1 MASLEE
7 QLAEYK
13 AAIAKQI
20 PVGLAS
26 ATTPQGTAE
35 TPTAANLNEAAK
47 SLNRNLYKAEEEL
60 LFRSFPS
67 PYTWTTPLRQ
77 MEQRNGEGNQANTSG
92 INPIHYGHMTVFQ
105 DQESKSGLYMSSAPD
120 ETFVAL
126 EHGNSASYME
136 IQDNGDTVQ
145 QIYGNG
151 YRITTKNEH
160 VLVEGFCSI
169 KVVGNCQLE
178 IEGDKIEHVK
188 GNVSLRV
195 DGNYDITAT
204 KGYMLTTA
212 EDVDIY
218 VHGVKSALTLH
229 APNVPALTPGI
240 ILNGS
245 TVVEGSLDASSVSSA
260 GAVTAKLS
268 MWVGPSG
275 ITCAGGIDAGTPTS
289 IPTPGI
295 ITSTVSV
302 ISLLG
307 VFGAVRDY
315 SGFLHTLRGIFN
327 VHLHGGVE
335 NGGGVTSNPEPTDGA
350 AVPGVP
356 ASLGTIDA
364 GGLAAFS

>member
-7 QLAEYK
+7 QLAEYN

-26 ATTPQGTAE
+26 ATTPTAN
-35 TPTAANLNEAAK
+35 NLNDAAK

-77 MEQRNGEGNQANTSG
+77 MEQRNGTGNQAESKG
-92 INPIHYGHMTVFQ
+92 INPVHYGHMTVFQ

-160 VLVEGFCSI
+160 VLIEGFCSI

-178 IEGDKIEHVK
+178 IEGDRIEHVK
-188 GNVSLRV
+188 GDYKLRV

-218 VHGVKSALTLH
+218 VHGVTSALTIH

-268 MWVGPSG
+268 LFVGPAG
-275 ITCAGGIDAGTPTS
+275 ILCMGGAMIGYPAGIPVPGTVQS
-289 IPTPGI
+289 
-295 ITSTVSV
+295 SASVVSP
-302 ISLLG
+302 LG
-307 VFGAVRDY
+307 LFVVVRDFR
-315 SGFLHTLRGIFN
+315 GFLHSLRTAYN
-327 VHLHGGVE
+327 AHQHAGVK
-335 NGGGVTSNPEPTDGA
+335 NGPSFTSITDLLD
-350 AVPGVP
+350 V
-356 ASLGTIDA
+356 
-364 GGLAAFS
+364 

>member
-13 AAIAKQI
+13 AAIEKQ
-20 PVGLAS
+20 GLAS
-26 ATTPQGTAE
+26 ATTTE
-35 TPTAANLNEAAK
+35 TPTSSTINYNEAAK

-60 LFRSFPS
+60 LFQNFPS

-92 INPIHYGHMTVFQ
+92 INPVHYGHMTVLQ
-105 DQESKSGLYMSSAPD
+105 DKESKSGLYMSSAPD
-120 ETFVAL
+120 ETFIAL

-151 YRITTKNEH
+151 YKITTKNEH
-160 VLVEGFCSI
+160 VLVEGFCVI

-178 IEGDKIEHVK
+178 IEGDRIEHVK
-188 GNVSLRV
+188 GDYKLRV

-218 VHGVKSALTLH
+218 VHGVTSALTIH

-268 MWVGPSG
+268 LFVGPAG
-275 ITCAGGIDAGTPTS
+275 IVCAGGAMIGFP
-289 IPTPGI
+289 IGVPVPGI
-295 ITSTVSV
+295 TASSLEVVSP
-302 ISLLG
+302 LG
-307 VFGAVRDY
+307 LFGGVRDFG
-315 SGFLHTLRGIFN
+315 GFLSTLRTAYN
-327 VHLHGGVE
+327 AHVHPIPYSDP
-335 NGGGVTSNPEPTDGA
+335 VTLITEMQD
-350 AVPGVP
+350 VPVP
-356 ASLGTIDA
+356 APVPIMI
-364 GGLAAFS
+364 

>member
-35 TPTAANLNEAAK
+35 TPTAANLNDAAK
-47 SLNRNLYKAEEEL
+47 ALDRNLYKAEEEL
-60 LFRSFPS
+60 LFQNFPS
-67 PYTWTTPLRQ
+67 PYAWVTPLRQ
-77 MEQRNGEGNQANTSG
+77 MEQRNGTGNQAEAKG

-105 DQESKSGLYMSSAPD
+105 DKESKSGMYMSSAPD
-120 ETFVAL
+120 ETFIAL

-178 IEGDKIEHVK
+178 IEGDRIEHVK
-188 GNVSLRV
+188 GDYKLRV
-195 DGNYDITAT
+195 DGNYDIIAK
-204 KGYMLTTA
+204 KGYVLTTA
-212 EDVDIY
+212 KNIDMY
-218 VHGVKSALTLH
+218 VHGMTSTLTLH
-229 APNVPALTPGI
+229 APNGTPLTPGI

-245 TVVEGSLDASSVSSA
+245 AKVEGSLDASSLSSA

-268 MWVGPSG
+268 LFVGPAG
-275 ITCAGGIDAGTPTS
+275 IVCAGGALIGFPVGV
-289 IPTPGI
+289 PVPGF
-295 ITSTVSV
+295 TVSSV
-302 ISLLG
+302 EVASPLG
-307 VFGAVRDY
+307 IFGGVRDFG
-315 SGFLHTLRGIFN
+315 GFLSTLRTKYNI
-327 VHLHGGVE
+327 HKHGGVK
-335 NGGGVTSNPEPTDGA
+335 NGPSVTSPSLKPDI
-350 AVPGVP
+350 PVP
-356 ASLGTIDA
+356 APVPIMI
-364 GGLAAFS
+364 

>member
-13 AAIAKQI
+13 AAIEKQI

-26 ATTPQGTAE
+26 ATTPTAN
-35 TPTAANLNEAAK
+35 NLNDAAK

-60 LFRSFPS
+60 LFQNFPS
-67 PYTWTTPLRQ
+67 PYAWVTPLRQ
-77 MEQRNGEGNQANTSG
+77 MEQRKGAGNQANTSG
-92 INPIHYGHMTVFQ
+92 INPVHYGHMTVFQ

-160 VLVEGFCSI
+160 VLIEGFCVI
-169 KVVGNCQLE
+169 KVAGNCQLE
-178 IEGDKIEHVK
+178 VEGDRIEHVK
-188 GNVSLRV
+188 GDYKLRV
-195 DGNYDITAT
+195 DGNYDITAN

-212 EDVDIY
+212 KNIDMH
-218 VHGVKSALTLH
+218 VHGTKSTLTLH
-229 APNVPALTPGI
+229 APNVPAIVPGI

-245 TVVEGSLDASSVSSA
+245 TLVEGSLNASSLGSA

-268 MWVGPSG
+268 MWVGPAG
-275 ITCAGGIDAGTPTS
+275 ITCAGGIDVGTPAS
-289 IPTPGI
+289 IPTPGV

-307 VFGAVRDY
+307 VFGAVRDF
-315 SGFLHTLRGIFN
+315 SGFLHTLRGVFN
-327 VHLHGGVE
+327 VHLHGGVQ
-335 NGGGVTSNPEPTDGA
+335 NGTGVTSTPEPTDGA

>member
-1 MASLEE
+1 
-7 QLAEYK
+7 
-13 AAIAKQI
+13 
-20 PVGLAS
+20 
-26 ATTPQGTAE
+26 
-35 TPTAANLNEAAK
+35 
-47 SLNRNLYKAEEEL
+47 
-60 LFRSFPS
+60 
-67 PYTWTTPLRQ
+67 
-77 MEQRNGEGNQANTSG
+77 MEQRRGAGNQANTSG
-92 INPIHYGHMTVFQ
+92 INPVHYGHMTVFQ

-178 IEGDKIEHVK
+178 IEGDRIEHVK
-188 GNVSLRV
+188 GDYKLRV
-195 DGNYDITAT
+195 DGNYDIIAK

-218 VHGVKSALTLH
+218 VHGVTSALTIH

-268 MWVGPSG
+268 LFVGPAG
-275 ITCAGGIDAGTPTS
+275 IVCAGGALIGFPVGV
-289 IPTPGI
+289 PVPGI
-295 ITSTVSV
+295 TASSLEVVSP
-302 ISLLG
+302 LG
-307 VFGAVRDY
+307 LFGLVRDFG
-315 SGFLHTLRGIFN
+315 GFLSTLRTCYNAHFH
-327 VHLHGGVE
+327 VGVE
-335 NGGGVTSNPEPTDGA
+335 SGPSVTGPTDA
-350 AVPGVP
+350 PDVPVP
-356 ASLGTIDA
+356 APVPIMI
-364 GGLAAFS
+364 

>member
-35 TPTAANLNEAAK
+35 TPTAANLNDAAK
-47 SLNRNLYKAEEEL
+47 ALDRNLYKAEEDL
-60 LFRSFPS
+60 LLQKFPS
-67 PYTWTTPLRQ
+67 PYAWITPLRQ
-77 MEQRNGEGNQANTSG
+77 MEQRKGAGNQAESKG
-92 INPIHYGHMTVFQ
+92 INPAHYGHMTVFQ

-120 ETFVAL
+120 ETFIAL

-178 IEGDKIEHVK
+178 IEGDRIEHVK
-188 GNVSLRV
+188 GDYKLRV
-195 DGNYDITAT
+195 DGNYDIIAK

-218 VHGVKSALTLH
+218 VNGVTSALTIH

-240 ILNGS
+240 ILIGS
-245 TVVEGSLDASSVSSA
+245 AVVEGSLDASSLSSA

-268 MWVGPSG
+268 MWVGPAG
-275 ITCAGGIDAGTPTS
+275 ITCAGGIDVGTPAS
-289 IPTPGI
+289 IPTIGV
-295 ITSTVSV
+295 ITTTVSV
-302 ISLLG
+302 LSPLG

-315 SGFLHTLRGIFN
+315 SGFLHTLRGVFN

-335 NGGGVTSNPEPTDGA
+335 TGGGVTTIPQPTDGA
-350 AVPGVP
+350 AVPGLP
-356 ASLGTIDA
+356 ASLA
-364 GGLAAFS
+364 GGI

>member
-13 AAIAKQI
+13 AAIEKQI

-26 ATTPQGTAE
+26 ATTPTAN
-35 TPTAANLNEAAK
+35 NLNDAAK

-60 LFRSFPS
+60 LFQNFPS
-67 PYTWTTPLRQ
+67 PYAWVTPLRQ
-77 MEQRNGEGNQANTSG
+77 MEQRKGAGNQANTSG
-92 INPIHYGHMTVFQ
+92 INPVHYGHMTVFQ

-178 IEGDKIEHVK
+178 IEGDRIEHVK
-188 GNVSLRV
+188 GDYKLRV
-195 DGNYDITAT
+195 DGNYDIIAK

-218 VHGVKSALTLH
+218 VHGVTSALTIH

-268 MWVGPSG
+268 MFVGPAG
-275 ITCAGGIDAGTPTS
+275 IVCAGGAMIGFATG
-289 IPTPGI
+289 IPVPGVI
-295 ITSTVSV
+295 KSSVSV
-302 ISLLG
+302 LSPLG
-307 VFGAVRDY
+307 VFGMVRDAG
-315 SGFLHTLRGIFN
+315 GFLMSLRMKYN
-327 VHLHGGVE
+327 LHFHEGVE
-335 NGGGVTSNPEPTDGA
+335 NGPSLTGPTDEPDG
-350 AVPGVP
+350 P
-356 ASLGTIDA
+356 ALLG
-364 GGLAAFS
+364 

>member
-35 TPTAANLNEAAK
+35 TPTAANLNDAAK
-47 SLNRNLYKAEEEL
+47 NLNRNLYKAEEEL
-60 LFRSFPS
+60 LFQNFPS
-67 PYTWTTPLRQ
+67 PYAWVTPLRQ
-77 MEQRNGEGNQANTSG
+77 MEQRDGGGNQAEAKG
-92 INPIHYGHMTVFQ
+92 INPVHYGHMTVFQ
-105 DQESKSGLYMSSAPD
+105 DKESKSGVYMSSAPD
-120 ETFVAL
+120 ETFIAL

-136 IQDNGDTVQ
+136 IQNNGDTIQ

-151 YRITTKNEH
+151 YRIVAKNEH
-160 VLVEGFCSI
+160 VLIEGFCVI
-169 KVVGNCQLE
+169 KVAGNCQLE
-178 IEGDKIEHVK
+178 VEGDRIEHVK
-188 GNVSLRV
+188 GDYKLRV

-218 VHGVKSALTLH
+218 VHGTTSALTLH

-245 TVVEGSLDASSVSSA
+245 ALVEGSLDASSVSSA

-268 MWVGPSG
+268 LFVGPDG
-275 ITCAGGIDAGTPTS
+275 IICAGGALIGFT
-289 IPTPGI
+289 
-295 ITSTVSV
+295 
-302 ISLLG
+302 LG
-307 VFGAVRDY
+307 VPIP
-315 SGFLHTLRGIFN
+315 GFLNASLEVSAPMVKDIGGYLLTLRGLYNSHNHWAPHFEGITAPTAMQD
-327 VHLHGGVE
+327 VSGAGG
-335 NGGGVTSNPEPTDGA
+335 A
-350 AVPGVP
+350 P
-356 ASLGTIDA
+356 ASLGSMA
-364 GGLAAFS
+364 GGQMTSFS

>member
-7 QLAEYK
+7 QLAEYQ

-26 ATTPQGTAE
+26 ATTPTAN
-35 TPTAANLNEAAK
+35 NLNDAAK

-77 MEQRNGEGNQANTSG
+77 MEQRNGAGNQANTSG

-160 VLVEGFCSI
+160 VLVEGFCVI

-178 IEGDKIEHVK
+178 IEGDRIEHVK
-188 GNVSLRV
+188 GDYKLRV

-218 VHGVKSALTLH
+218 VHGVTSALTIH

-245 TVVEGSLDASSVSSA
+245 TVVEGSLDASSLSSA

-268 MWVGPSG
+268 LFVGPAG
-275 ITCAGGIDAGTPTS
+275 IVCAGGAMIGFPIG
-289 IPTPGI
+289 IPVPGI
-295 ITSTVSV
+295 TASSLEVVSP
-302 ISLLG
+302 LG
-307 VFGAVRDY
+307 LFGGVRDFG
-315 SGFLHTLRGIFN
+315 GFLSTLRTAYN
-327 VHLHGGVE
+327 DHLHPGVE
-335 NGGGVTSNPEPTDGA
+335 SGISTTLPTTLPD
-350 AVPGVP
+350 VPVP
-356 ASLGTIDA
+356 APVPIMI
-364 GGLAAFS
+364 

>member
-35 TPTAANLNEAAK
+35 SPTAANLNDAAK
-47 SLNRNLYKAEEEL
+47 ALNRNLYKAEEEL
-60 LFRSFPS
+60 LFQSFPS

-77 MEQRNGEGNQANTSG
+77 MEQRNGTGNQAESKG

-178 IEGDKIEHVK
+178 IEGDRIEHVK
-188 GNVSLRV
+188 GDYKLRV
-195 DGNYDITAT
+195 DGNYDITAN

-218 VHGVKSALTLH
+218 VHGVTSALTIH

-240 ILNGS
+240 FLNGS
-245 TVVEGSLDASSVSSA
+245 AVVEGSLDASSLSSA

-268 MWVGPSG
+268 MWVGPAG
-275 ITCAGGIDAGTPTS
+275 ITCAGGIDAGTPAS

-295 ITSTVSV
+295 ITSTASVVSPSGLFV
-302 ISLLG
+302 
-307 VFGAVRDY
+307 VVRDFR
-315 SGFLHTLRGIFN
+315 GFLHSLRTAYN
-327 VHLHGGVE
+327 AHQHAGVK
-335 NGGGVTSNPEPTDGA
+335 NGPSFTSITDLLD
-350 AVPGVP
+350 V
-356 ASLGTIDA
+356 
-364 GGLAAFS
+364 

>member
-7 QLAEYK
+7 QLAEYN

-26 ATTPQGTAE
+26 ATTPTAN
-35 TPTAANLNEAAK
+35 NLNDAAK

-60 LFRSFPS
+60 LFQNFPS
-67 PYTWTTPLRQ
+67 PYAWVTPLRQ
-77 MEQRNGEGNQANTSG
+77 MEQRRGAGNQANTSG
-92 INPIHYGHMTVFQ
+92 INPVHYGHMTVFQ

-178 IEGDKIEHVK
+178 IEGDRIEHVK
-188 GNVSLRV
+188 GDYKLRV
-195 DGNYDITAT
+195 DGNYDIIAK

-218 VHGVKSALTLH
+218 VHGVTSALTIH

-268 MWVGPSG
+268 LFVGPAG
-275 ITCAGGIDAGTPTS
+275 IVCAGGALIGFPVGV
-289 IPTPGI
+289 PVPGI
-295 ITSTVSV
+295 TASSLEVVSP
-302 ISLLG
+302 LG
-307 VFGAVRDY
+307 LFGLVRDFG
-315 SGFLHTLRGIFN
+315 GFLSTLRTCYNAHFH
-327 VHLHGGVE
+327 VGVE
-335 NGGGVTSNPEPTDGA
+335 SGPSVTGPTDA
-350 AVPGVP
+350 PDVPVP
-356 ASLGTIDA
+356 APVPIMI
-364 GGLAAFS
+364 

>member
-7 QLAEYK
+7 QLAEYQ

-35 TPTAANLNEAAK
+35 TPTAANLNDAAK
-47 SLNRNLYKAEEEL
+47 SLDRNLYKAEEEL
-60 LFRSFPS
+60 LFQNFPS
-67 PYTWTTPLRQ
+67 PFAWVTPLRQ
-77 MEQRNGEGNQANTSG
+77 MEQRKGEGHQANTSG
-92 INPIHYGHMTVFQ
+92 INPVHYGHMTVFQ

-120 ETFVAL
+120 ETFIAL

-169 KVVGNCQLE
+169 KVVGNCQME
-178 IEGDKIEHVK
+178 IEGDRIEHVK
-188 GNVSLRV
+188 GDYKLRV
-195 DGNYDITAT
+195 DGNYDIIAK
-204 KGYMLTTA
+204 KGYMLTSS
-212 EDVDIY
+212 EDIDIY
-218 VHGVKSALTLH
+218 VHGVTSALTIH

-268 MWVGPSG
+268 MFVGPAG
-275 ITCAGGIDAGTPTS
+275 ILCVGGAMIGYPAG
-289 IPTPGI
+289 IPVPGVVM
-295 ITSTVSV
+295 SSASVVSP
-302 ISLLG
+302 LG
-307 VFGAVRDY
+307 LFVAVRDFG
-315 SGFLHTLRGIFN
+315 GFLHQLRTAYN
-327 VHLHGGVE
+327 AHQHGGVK
-335 NGGGVTSNPEPTDGA
+335 NGPSFTSITDLPDEP
-350 AVPGVP
+350 
-356 ASLGTIDA
+356 
-364 GGLAAFS
+364 F

>member
-26 ATTPQGTAE
+26 ATTPTAN
-35 TPTAANLNEAAK
+35 NLNDAAK
-47 SLNRNLYKAEEEL
+47 ALDRNLYKAEEEL
-60 LFRSFPS
+60 LFQNFPS
-67 PYTWTTPLRQ
+67 PYAWVTPLRQ

-92 INPIHYGHMTVFQ
+92 INPVHYGHMTVLQ
-105 DQESKSGLYMSSAPD
+105 DKESKSGLYMSSAPD
-120 ETFVAL
+120 ETFIAL

-178 IEGDKIEHVK
+178 IEGDRIEHVK
-188 GNVSLRV
+188 GDYKLRV
-195 DGNYDITAT
+195 DGNYDIIAK

-212 EDVDIY
+212 EDVHIY
-218 VHGVKSALTLH
+218 VHGITSALTIH
-229 APNVPALTPGI
+229 APNSDAFTPGI

-245 TVVEGSLDASSVSSA
+245 ALVEGSLDADSLGSKSSVHA
-260 GAVTAKLS
+260 ALS
-268 MWVGPSG
+268 LFVGPTG
-275 ITCAGGIDAGTPTS
+275 IVCMGGAMIGFPAGFPV
-289 IPTPGI
+289 PGI
-295 ITSTVSV
+295 IESSVQVASPFGNFVAVSD
-302 ISLLG
+302 
-307 VFGAVRDY
+307 FQ
-315 SGFLHTLRGIFN
+315 GFLGALRSAYNF
-327 VHLHGGVE
+327 HFHSGVE
-335 NGGGVTSNPEPTDGA
+335 NGPSLTGPTDL
-350 AVPGVP
+350 P
-356 ASLGTIDA
+356 D
-364 GGLAAFS
+364 GLAEPD

>member
-35 TPTAANLNEAAK
+35 TPTAANLNDAAK
-47 SLNRNLYKAEEEL
+47 ALDRNLYKAEEEL
-60 LFRSFPS
+60 LLNKFPS
-67 PYTWTTPLRQ
+67 PYAWVTPLRQ
-77 MEQRNGEGNQANTSG
+77 MEQRKGAGNQAESKG
-92 INPIHYGHMTVFQ
+92 INPAHYGHMTVFQ

-120 ETFVAL
+120 ETFIAL

-178 IEGDKIEHVK
+178 IEGDRIEHVK
-188 GNVSLRV
+188 GDYKLRV
-195 DGNYDITAT
+195 DGNYDIIAK

-218 VHGVKSALTLH
+218 VHGVTSALTIH

-268 MWVGPSG
+268 LFVGEAG
-275 ITCAGGIDAGTPTS
+275 IVCMGGALIGFAAGVPVPGFTVSSAQVASPLGIFGMVRDAGGFLM
-289 IPTPGI
+289 
-295 ITSTVSV
+295 
-302 ISLLG
+302 SLRT
-307 VFGAVRDY
+307 AY
-315 SGFLHTLRGIFN
+315 NAHQ
-327 VHLHGGVE
+327 HGGVK
-335 NGGGVTSNPEPTDGA
+335 NGPSFTSISDMLDNP
-350 AVPGVP
+350 VP
-356 ASLGTIDA
+356 APVPIMI
-364 GGLAAFS
+364 